1 MPEVRRSASNKRMPH
16 TTHRDRI
23 LYYLPSLRPYGQL
36 LKVPT
41 FPKPRKGKTTKNN
54 YTTVVDS
61 IVRPNITYAQATN
74 IKKPDQNKNTQ
85 QMAPQVNDAPAISS
99 QNQTNRSFNK
109 PPTPTTQEF
118 NLIENSPQFA
128 IVQTLQQT
136 MQTLAILTQQ
146 IASLNFNALAPSP
159 PKKSNKAQK
168 KKELSALIEAILD
181 HDDDD

>member
-1 MPEVRRSASNKRMPH
+1 MANYSKCP
-16 TTHRDRI
+16 
-23 LYYLPSLRPYGQL
+23 L
-36 LKVPT
+36 
-41 FPKPRKGKTTKNN
+41 FPKPRIGKTTKNN

-85 QMAPQVNDAPAISS
+85 QMAP
-99 QNQTNRSFNK
+99 R
-109 PPTPTTQEF
+109 
-118 NLIENSPQFA
+118 FA

-146 IASLNFNALAPSP
+146 IASLNFNALASP